1 MIQQDY
7 FIRIIQEF
15 FAALA
20 RALEKKEM
28 EGRSKAIQDMYQQ
41 YLGSYEYYQNAT
53 AEEAIDHITTVYP
66 EEQRYQRMEMLAEL
80 YYAEAEWR
88 AYPINTT
95 LLERALLLFEMID
108 RNSDTFSLA
117 RFSYSPP
124 TPLQPLSISSP
135 KKAGVGEGRGW
146 RGVGGE

>member
-7 FIRIIQEF
+7 FIRIIREF
-15 FAALA
+15 FEALA

-41 YLGSYEYYQNAT
+41 YLGSYEFYQNAT
-53 AEEAIDHITTVYP
+53 AEEAIDHITTAYP

-95 LLERALLLFEMID
+95 LLERALQLFELID

-117 RFSYSPP
+117 RADKIKDI
-124 TPLQPLSISSP
+124 QNRI
-135 KKAGVGEGRGW
+135 RQ
-146 RGVGGE
+146 

>member
-7 FIRIIQEF
+7 FIRIIREF
-15 FAALA
+15 FEALA

-53 AEEAIDHITTVYP
+53 AEEAIDHITTAYP

-95 LLERALLLFEMID
+95 LLERALQLFELID
-108 RNSDTFSLA
+108 RNSNTFSLA
-117 RFSYSPP
+117 RADKIKDI
-124 TPLQPLSISSP
+124 QNRI
-135 KKAGVGEGRGW
+135 RQ
-146 RGVGGE
+146 

>member
-7 FIRIIQEF
+7 FIRIIREF
-15 FAALA
+15 FEALA
-20 RALEKKEM
+20 RALEKKEI

-53 AEEAIDHITTVYP
+53 AEEAIEHITTVYP

-95 LLERALLLFEMID
+95 LLERALQLFEVID

-117 RFSYSPP
+117 RADKIKDIRNRIRQS
-124 TPLQPLSISSP
+124 
-135 KKAGVGEGRGW
+135 
-146 RGVGGE
+146 

>member
-1 MIQQDY
+1 MDTRKPQISLFTFITIDMIQQDY
-7 FIRIIQEF
+7 FIRIIREF
-15 FAALA
+15 FEALA

-53 AEEAIDHITTVYP
+53 AEEAIDHIATVYP

-95 LLERALLLFEMID
+95 LLERALQLFEVID

-117 RFSYSPP
+117 RADKIKDIRNRIG
-124 TPLQPLSISSP
+124 Q
-135 KKAGVGEGRGW
+135 
-146 RGVGGE
+146 

>member
-7 FIRIIQEF
+7 FIRIIREF
-15 FAALA
+15 FEALA

-28 EGRSKAIQDMYQQ
+28 EGRSKAIQNMYQQ

-53 AEEAIDHITTVYP
+53 AEEAIDHITTAYP

-95 LLERALLLFEMID
+95 LLERALQLFELID

-117 RFSYSPP
+117 RADKIKDI
-124 TPLQPLSISSP
+124 QNRI
-135 KKAGVGEGRGW
+135 RQ
-146 RGVGGE
+146 

>member
-15 FAALA
+15 FEALA

-53 AEEAIDHITTVYP
+53 AEEAIDHITTAYP

-95 LLERALLLFEMID
+95 LLERALQLFEMID

-117 RFSYSPP
+117 RADKIKDI
-124 TPLQPLSISSP
+124 QNRI
-135 KKAGVGEGRGW
+135 RQ
-146 RGVGGE
+146 

>member
-7 FIRIIQEF
+7 FIRVIREF

-20 RALEKKEM
+20 RALEKKEI
-28 EGRSKAIQDMYQQ
+28 EGRSKAIHEVYEQ
-41 YLGSYEYYQNAT
+41 YLGSYEFYQNAT
-53 AEEAIDHITTVYP
+53 PEESIEHILQHYP
-66 EEQRYQRMEMLAEL
+66 EEQRYQRLEMLAEL

-95 LLERALLLFEMID
+95 LLERALQLFEMID

-117 RFSYSPP
+117 RADKIKDI
-124 TPLQPLSISSP
+124 QNRI
-135 KKAGVGEGRGW
+135 RQ
-146 RGVGGE
+146 

>member
-7 FIRIIQEF
+7 FIRIIREF
-15 FAALA
+15 FEALA

-53 AEEAIDHITTVYP
+53 AEEAIDHITTAYP

-95 LLERALLLFEMID
+95 LLERALQLFEMID

-117 RFSYSPP
+117 RADKIKDI
-124 TPLQPLSISSP
+124 QNRI
-135 KKAGVGEGRGW
+135 RQ
-146 RGVGGE
+146 

>member
-7 FIRIIQEF
+7 FIRIIREF
-15 FAALA
+15 FEALA

-53 AEEAIDHITTVYP
+53 AEEAIDHITTAYP

-80 YYAEAEWR
+80 YYAEAKWR

-95 LLERALLLFEMID
+95 LLERALQLFEMID

-117 RFSYSPP
+117 RADKIKDI
-124 TPLQPLSISSP
+124 QNRI
-135 KKAGVGEGRGW
+135 RQ
-146 RGVGGE
+146 

>member
-7 FIRIIQEF
+7 FIRVIQEF

-41 YLGSYEYYQNAT
+41 YLGSYEFYQNAT
-53 AEEAIDHITTVYP
+53 AEEAIDHIATV
-66 EEQRYQRMEMLAEL
+66 EL
-80 YYAEAEWR
+80 
-88 AYPINTT
+88 
-95 LLERALLLFEMID
+95 ID

-117 RFSYSPP
+117 RAEKIKDI
-124 TPLQPLSISSP
+124 QNRI
-135 KKAGVGEGRGW
+135 RQ
-146 RGVGGE
+146 